1 MKVIFNKSD
10 LVSALDRVQRAAQT
24 KVTSNTN
31 NGFFIS
37 AAGGNIL
44 IQANDYTIGIKTSC
58 PANIEEEGVTVIA
71 APQLQSTIRMM
82 PAGDITMEKGDHEN
96 LVSFQSGSYVSK
108 FPTRDQVEF
117 PDVQEMDHRNHCL
130 VKCRD
135 FADMVSLVSFAAA
148 NDKQKPIFSGI
159 LFEVTKNTFTMAAT
173 NTHRLAAKEITLDE
187 EAAAEGRFI
196 VPAGILSD
204 VSRILPLDDDKAQ
217 VEISWSKNH
226 VAFTFGDTYFIASLV
241 NGEYPDYHRIIPT
254 HFDARAEVNLK
265 DFEEAVR
272 FVSPISRDMSYQTI
286 NFHFEGDTLEI
297 FEEDPDIGK
306 ADTSIPVKLEGDN
319 ISLTFNCNYIE
330 DILKHSKGDVIILN
344 LQKAGPIVIEQEED
358 KSYSYM
364 LTPMRGRKY

>member
-10 LVSALDRVQRAAQT
+10 LIGALDRVQRAAQT

-31 NGFFIS
+31 NGIFIS

-58 PANIEEEGVTVIA
+58 PADIEEEGVTVIA

-82 PAGDITMEKGDHEN
+82 PAGDVVMEKGDHEN
-96 LVSFQSGSYVSK
+96 LVSFKSGTYLSK
-108 FPTRDQVEF
+108 FPTREQVEF

-159 LFEVTKNTFTMAAT
+159 LFEVKKNAFTMVAT
-173 NTHRLAAKEITLDE
+173 NTHRLAAKEISLDQ

-196 VPAGILSD
+196 VPSGILSD
-204 VSRILPLDDDKAQ
+204 VSRILPLDDEESM
-217 VEISWSKNH
+217 VEISWSNNH

-254 HFDARAEVNLK
+254 HFEARAEVNLK

-272 FVSPISRDMSYQTI
+272 FVSPIARDMSYQTI
-286 NFHFEGDTLEI
+286 NFHFNRDTLEI
-297 FEEDPDIGK
+297 FEEDPDIGR
-306 ADTSIPVKLEGDN
+306 ADTSIPVKLDGE
-319 ISLTFNCNYIE
+319 ISASPSTAPT
-330 DILKHSKGDVIILN
+330 SKT
-344 LQKAGPIVIEQEED
+344 
-358 KSYSYM
+358 S
-364 LTPMRGRKY
+364 

>member
-37 AAGGNIL
+37 AAGENIL

-148 NDKQKPIFSGI
+148 NDKQKPIFPVFFLKSQRTPSPW
-159 LFEVTKNTFTMAAT
+159 L
-173 NTHRLAAKEITLDE
+173 
-187 EAAAEGRFI
+187 
-196 VPAGILSD
+196 
-204 VSRILPLDDDKAQ
+204 LP
-217 VEISWSKNH
+217 IP
-226 VAFTFGDTYFIASLV
+226 IAWQ
-241 NGEYPDYHRIIPT
+241 PR
-254 HFDARAEVNLK
+254 
-265 DFEEAVR
+265 
-272 FVSPISRDMSYQTI
+272 
-286 NFHFEGDTLEI
+286 
-297 FEEDPDIGK
+297 
-306 ADTSIPVKLEGDN
+306 KL
-319 ISLTFNCNYIE
+319 LWM
-330 DILKHSKGDVIILN
+330 KRRQ
-344 LQKAGPIVIEQEED
+344 QKAVSSFPPV
-358 KSYSYM
+358 SFP
-364 LTPMRGRKY
+364 T

>member
-159 LFEVTKNTFTMAAT
+159 LFTAVGAFILYGVSSLLGVQSLGLWTTVNGYITYPTMFSTYYVNMSIFLAYAAT
-173 NTHRLAAKEITLDE
+173 FPDYEVLLFFILPIKVKFLGIIYGAMLVYQFIVGYGTSSALFYYNLGIRFVITASLLNFVVFFFTSRRKVRRGPIRITRQQAAKQQSFRHEAKKSGSITRHKCAVCGRTDE
-187 EAAAEGRFI
+187 TNPELEFRFC
-196 VPAGILSD
+196 
-204 VSRILPLDDDKAQ
+204 
-217 VEISWSKNH
+217 SKCNGNYEYCQDHLFTHTH
-226 VAFTFGDTYFIASLV
+226 V
-241 NGEYPDYHRIIPT
+241 
-254 HFDARAEVNLK
+254 
-265 DFEEAVR
+265 
-272 FVSPISRDMSYQTI
+272 Q
-286 NFHFEGDTLEI
+286 
-297 FEEDPDIGK
+297 
-306 ADTSIPVKLEGDN
+306 
-319 ISLTFNCNYIE
+319 
-330 DILKHSKGDVIILN
+330 
-344 LQKAGPIVIEQEED
+344 
-358 KSYSYM
+358 
-364 LTPMRGRKY
+364 

>member
-10 LVSALDRVQRAAQT
+10 LIGALDRVQRAAQT

-31 NGFFIS
+31 NGIFIS

-58 PANIEEEGVTVIA
+58 PADIEEEGVTVIA

-82 PAGDITMEKGDHEN
+82 PAGDVVMEKGDHEN
-96 LVSFQSGSYVSK
+96 LVSFKSGTYLSK
-108 FPTRDQVEF
+108 FPTREQVEF

-159 LFEVTKNTFTMAAT
+159 LFEVKKNAFT
-173 NTHRLAAKEITLDE
+173 NTHRLAAKEISLDQ

-196 VPAGILSD
+196 VPSGILSD
-204 VSRILPLDDDKAQ
+204 VSRILPLDDEEAM
-217 VEISWSKNH
+217 VEISWSNNH

-254 HFDARAEVNLK
+254 HFEARAEVNLK

-272 FVSPISRDMSYQTI
+272 FVSPIARDMSYQTI
-286 NFHFEGDTLEI
+286 NFHFNGDTLEI
-297 FEEDPDIGK
+297 FEEDPDIGR
-306 ADTSIPVKLEGDN
+306 ADTSIPVKLDGEN
-319 ISLTFNCNYIE
+319 ISLTFNCTYIE
-330 DILKHSKGDVIILN
+330 DILKHSKGETIILN

-358 KSYSYM
+358 KTYNYM